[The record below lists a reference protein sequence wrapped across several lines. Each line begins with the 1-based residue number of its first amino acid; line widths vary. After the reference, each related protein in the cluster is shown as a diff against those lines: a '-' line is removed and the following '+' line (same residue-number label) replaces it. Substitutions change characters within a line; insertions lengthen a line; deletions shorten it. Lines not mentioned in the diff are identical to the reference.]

1 MWKLKKWWQ
10 WNKIFLKDKET
21 EQVMKKEV
29 KIWKEL
35 RDHPNIVK
43 FIDAAIHKSSKGNYL
58 YILSEICSDG
68 HLLDL
73 LEKYNGRLKES
84 QIMLVLKHV
93 VRGIKYMHQQDPPIA
108 HRDIKV
114 ENILLHRRNF
124 KLCDFGS
131 ASEHVLDPS
140 KSNDRDIDDE
150 MEKYEKYTTFMYRPP
165 EMIDKYRGWTVGLK
179 VDIWMLGCV
188 LFALWFFKHP
198 FQDAQKLA
206 ILNAHYFFP
215 TDNESKKR
223 INEKLRDLI
232 RHMLT
237 PNPKYRPDINEVE
250 DLLETWE
257 DHDHIDIN
265 QDAQKLKDEELRRAG
280 VRVVKQKTSKKDIS
294 EDEIRKFQHK
304 LKKQKLEEQKK
315 HQVPFHSNYNQKM
328 QEELSSKPKK
338 SPAQSDDFDW
348 DFGQQSKSL
357 KNNPIIGTNQTQ
369 KHKKGTQPRKVA
381 QKQSDFDFDFDSNSQ
396 QTKKVEPKQEVPVDD
411 FFGFSENQYWTKPAE
426 DDWFD
431 NSQSKP
437 KVKAVVAAPAKV
449 PVIKASQEF
458 DFGFDSQPPATV
470 EHEDLFD
477 FGTKDINEKKPVFED
492 YFPGEWGFE
501 KWFLMRGLVLG
512 IVGVWFWV
520 RSVWWWVSLFH

>member
-1 MWKLKKWWQ
+1 M
-10 WNKIFLKDKET
+10 
-21 EQVMKKEV
+21 
-29 KIWKEL
+29 
-35 RDHPNIVK
+35 
-43 FIDAAIHKSSKGNYL
+43 
-58 YILSEICSDG
+58 
-68 HLLDL
+68 
-73 LEKYNGRLKES
+73 
-84 QIMLVLKHV
+84 
-93 VRGIKYMHQQDPPIA
+93 
-108 HRDIKV
+108 
-114 ENILLHRRNF
+114 
-124 KLCDFGS
+124 
-131 ASEHVLDPS
+131 
-140 KSNDRDIDDE
+140 
-150 MEKYEKYTTFMYRPP
+150 
-165 EMIDKYRGWTVGLK
+165 
-179 VDIWMLGCV
+179 
-188 LFALWFFKHP
+188 
-198 FQDAQKLA
+198 
-206 ILNAHYFFP
+206 NAHYFFP

-315 HQVPFHSNYNQKM
+315 HQVPFHSSYNQKM

-357 KNNPIIGTNQTQ
+357 KYDRIIGTNQTQ

-411 FFGFSENQYWTKPAE
+411 FFGFSENQY
-426 DDWFD
+426 
-431 NSQSKP
+431 
-437 KVKAVVAAPAKV
+437 
-449 PVIKASQEF
+449 
-458 DFGFDSQPPATV
+458 
-470 EHEDLFD
+470 
-477 FGTKDINEKKPVFED
+477 
-492 YFPGEWGFE
+492 
-501 KWFLMRGLVLG
+501 
-512 IVGVWFWV
+512 
-520 RSVWWWVSLFH
+520 